1 MSLLNAWV
9 KPSEAVLAV
18 DTEAVSE
25 DGRFMQ
31 TSKLYPFAHLP
42 AVFAARGAAV
52 FHDCLA
58 MQVYLSK
65 VQSFD
70 ELVDRL
76 PELIEL
82 AEGVASP
89 HLGLFD
95 ARFVNRGQEIVFAGW
110 SHRRARMQ
118 GWIFRK
124 VDDMD
129 LSAFDTVFHL
139 ANIANDPS
147 VDLNPYSSWEV
158 NVLAGMRL
166 IDRAA
171 RQGVKQFIFASSASV
186 SARSSRTRSDSRAC
200 NPARPASAAVATWS
214 ISSPNRVRRASR
226 SARRYIPSR
235 TRIASRSSSAA
246 ATDASTLA
254 TSGEP
259 SVVASSA
266 RSRIVSACGNRSS
279 SAAPIGPVA

>member
-9 KPSEAVLAV
+9 QPSEAVLAV

-25 DGRFMQ
+25 DGRFVQ

-42 AVFAARGAAV
+42 AAFAARGASV

-58 MQVYLSK
+58 MQVHLSK

-76 PELIEL
+76 PELIDL
-82 AEGVASP
+82 AEAVAQP
-89 HLGLFD
+89 AAGLFD

-129 LSAFDTVFHL
+129 HWQEGEIEHFHAPPSSVAKGIPCEPAALELL
-139 ANIANDPS
+139 AAAQVRYMKDACGYGGGTLIVCRVS
-147 VDLNPYSSWEV
+147 EHEL
-158 NVLAGMRL
+158 VLKHAM
-166 IDRAA
+166 
-171 RQGVKQFIFASSASV
+171 KFA
-186 SARSSRTRSDSRAC
+186 DQ
-200 NPARPASAAVATWS
+200 PQQAAVA
-214 ISSPNRVRRASR
+214 
-226 SARRYIPSR
+226 
-235 TRIASRSSSAA
+235 
-246 ATDASTLA
+246 
-254 TSGEP
+254 
-259 SVVASSA
+259 
-266 RSRIVSACGNRSS
+266 
-279 SAAPIGPVA
+279 